1 MENVT
6 TLGQFV
12 IEKQQDFP
20 FAKGELSR
28 LLRDIGIASKII
40 SREVNKAGLTNILG
54 DHGSVNVQEED
65 VKKLDIIGNETF
77 ISTFSKGGEVCVI
90 ASEENEGIIP
100 LKGTFSKN
108 GKYVICMDPL
118 DGSSNIDVNVS
129 IGTST
134 LTIRSHSGTLCKVV
148 GFTYSSFS
156 RKIALMF
163 LFDSMGIGYA
173 NVVLTVTTLVI
184 SFFCCCCCCC

>member
-12 IEKQQDFP
+12 IEKQKDFP

-65 VKKLDIIGNETF
+65 VKN
-77 ISTFSKGGEVCVI
+77 
-90 ASEENEGIIP
+90 
-100 LKGTFSKN
+100 
-108 GKYVICMDPL
+108 
-118 DGSSNIDVNVS
+118 
-129 IGTST
+129 
-134 LTIRSHSGTLCKVV
+134 
-148 GFTYSSFS
+148 
-156 RKIALMF
+156 
-163 LFDSMGIGYA
+163 
-173 NVVLTVTTLVI
+173 
-184 SFFCCCCCCC
+184 